1 MLGLQAVS
9 WAVAVCA
16 RKMAGLLWL
25 VISSRLFLALTGVAL
40 TLSLALLLF
49 QSWVTWFTELPV
61 ISSVLFCAQSIAV
74 FLASWR
80 PAQVARLPEN
90 LLGNNANSV
99 AMAFNTSDV
108 TALRIF
114 PHGSD
119 IDKGVRQLSAIPVG
133 AAVAHRGG
141 ARPSFHMAVATL
153 EEVLA
158 DAARG
163 SRGSPW
169 PSISSSL
176 PSAWDESWSRIRS
189 VVAKICAEEARF
201 AEKAVTNGFLVF
213 QHAHALQRE
222 LAETPVSHSIALRQ
236 KRLQS
241 RWKVALWWEQ
251 LWQGLWQGL
260 KHWAE
265 SCMGRWLM
273 AGGASAGQN
282 HLLDPARQQVDMRL
296 ATFGSL
302 VDSVL
307 KTLPDLTVALELGP
321 ALEEDVCMM
330 GTMLGNA
337 VEICEG
343 RVARTLE
350 AGRDQKSL
358 LLAGETREAAV
369 PTPDIDTIGAAA
381 YELRYFDVVGRTVC
395 AEANQA
401 VGTFTATKHSVVW
414 LAKELQVIKAAGVRL
429 RLYLRQEVSG
439 ALGGDDD
446 DKNQRAS
453 WAENELRVLL
463 VPRLIS
469 GLEQTYF
476 RQED

>member
-25 VISSRLFLALTGVAL
+25 VISSRLFLALTAVTL
-40 TLSLALLLF
+40 TLSLAFLLF
-49 QSWVTWFTELPV
+49 QSWVAWFTELPV
-61 ISSVLFCAQSIAV
+61 ISSVLFCARSIAV

-80 PAQVARLPEN
+80 PAQVARLPDN

-99 AMAFNTSDV
+99 TMAFNTSDV

-119 IDKGVRQLSAIPVG
+119 MDKGVRQLSAIPVG
-133 AAVAHRGG
+133 AAKAHRGG
-141 ARPSFHMAVATL
+141 ARPSFHVAVVTL

-158 DAARG
+158 DATRG

-169 PSISSSL
+169 LSMSSSL

-189 VVAKICAEEARF
+189 VVAKMCAEEARF
-201 AEKAVTNGFLVF
+201 AEKAVANGLLVF

-241 RWKVALWWEQ
+241 RWKVALWLEQ
-251 LWQGLWQGL
+251 LWQGLR
-260 KHWAE
+260 HWAE

-273 AGGASAGQN
+273 VGGASACQN
-282 HLLDPARQQVDMRL
+282 HLHDPAGQQVDLRL

-302 VDSVL
+302 VDSAL
-307 KTLPDLTVALELGP
+307 KTLPDLTVSLELGP

-330 GTMLGNA
+330 GAMLGNA

-350 AGRDQKSL
+350 AGRGQKPL
-358 LLAGETREAAV
+358 LLPGETREAAV
-369 PTPDIDTIGAAA
+369 LTPDIDTIGAAA

-395 AEANQA
+395 AEAKQA

-414 LAKELQVIKAAGVRL
+414 LAKELQAIKAAAVRL
-429 RLYLRQEVSG
+429 RSYLRQEVSG

-463 VPRLIS
+463 VPKLIY